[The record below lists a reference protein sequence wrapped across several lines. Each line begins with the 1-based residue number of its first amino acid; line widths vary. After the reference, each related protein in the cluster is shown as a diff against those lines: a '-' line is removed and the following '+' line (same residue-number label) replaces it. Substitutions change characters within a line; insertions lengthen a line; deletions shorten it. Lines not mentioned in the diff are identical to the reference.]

1 MASQAPAI
9 SEADPSPAPVVLPDD
24 LAPIDQSPAPNTS
37 PGSSASSPDAPSE
50 EAPVDPLPASP
61 AIQPVLPD
69 DPAIQPDLLAPLF
82 GPIRP
87 KKSRTIIRH
96 RPLLFVKAL
105 LDGGENSD
113 VITWTKQEDLTFQ
126 FRDQKKFASMY
137 GQHTGNPGTKF
148 DSIMRNFRLYRAK
161 GLVEKIPGIQSCWR
175 ILDRS
180 IFEPKE
186 EVKEEEEDP
195 EINEMVQ
202 FLAQPNMIE
211 QMADLMKQFDRFHEM
226 IPIAAGFPIEQQMY
240 FFEEARKINPDIFR
254 V

>member
-1 MASQAPAI
+1 MASEAPSI
-9 SEADPSPAPVVLPDD
+9 SEADPLPAPVVSPVDPLP
-24 LAPIDQSPAPNTS
+24 LPNTP
-37 PGSSASSPDAPSE
+37 PGPSAFSPDAPSE
-50 EAPVDPLPASP
+50 EAPVDPSP
-61 AIQPVLPD
+61 A

-87 KKSRTIIRH
+87 KKRTIIRY
-96 RPLLFVKAL
+96 RPLSFAKRL
-105 LDGGENSD
+105 LDGGDHSD
-113 VITWTKQEDLTFQ
+113 VIVWNNQENLTFQ
-126 FRDQKKFASMY
+126 FLDKKKFAEMY
-137 GQHTGNPGTKF
+137 KEHTGNTGTTF
-148 DSIMRNFRLYRAK
+148 DSIMRIFRLYRAK

-180 IFEPKE
+180 IFAPKE

-240 FFEEARKINPDIFR
+240 FFNSAREINPDIFR